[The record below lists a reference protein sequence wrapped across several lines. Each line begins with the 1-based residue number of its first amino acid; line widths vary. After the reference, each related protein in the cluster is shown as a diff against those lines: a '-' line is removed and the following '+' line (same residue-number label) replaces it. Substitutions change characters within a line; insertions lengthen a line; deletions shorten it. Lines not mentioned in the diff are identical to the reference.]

1 MIKGVILDIGGVVL
15 PYAEL
20 EEPHDQKWERLLN
33 QGPGSIA
40 KRIWSHDNA
49 KRAGTGQMQYSEF
62 QRWIGKELGLGS
74 ELLRQWHESQ
84 WASVEFDPLIADWIQ
99 SLRKRVRI
107 AFCSNTWSDDR
118 RELNARFGLQALAD
132 VMVLS
137 GEEGISKPDP
147 RIYQVTLDRLD
158 LAAQDTV
165 FVDDRSENVEA
176 AVLIGMQGVV
186 RQATDQM
193 MHDVEELVF
202 ADRGQG
208 KG

>member
-33 QGPGSIA
+33 LEPGSIA

-49 KRAGTGQMQYSEF
+49 KRAGAGRMQYSEF

-107 AFCSNTWSDDR
+107 AFLFEYVVR
-118 RELNARFGLQALAD
+118 RPPRAKCAVWLASASRRDALGGRGHLQAR
-132 VMVLS
+132 
-137 GEEGISKPDP
+137 P
-147 RIYQVTLDRLD
+147 TD
-158 LAAQDTV
+158 LPGHA
-165 FVDDRSENVEA
+165 
-176 AVLIGMQGVV
+176 
-186 RQATDQM
+186 
-193 MHDVEELVF
+193 
-202 ADRGQG
+202 
-208 KG
+208 

>member
-1 MIKGVILDIGGVVL
+1 
-15 PYAEL
+15 
-20 EEPHDQKWERLLN
+20 
-33 QGPGSIA
+33 
-40 KRIWSHDNA
+40 
-49 KRAGTGQMQYSEF
+49 MQYSEF

>member
-1 MIKGVILDIGGVVL
+1 
-15 PYAEL
+15 
-20 EEPHDQKWERLLN
+20 
-33 QGPGSIA
+33 
-40 KRIWSHDNA
+40 
-49 KRAGTGQMQYSEF
+49 
-62 QRWIGKELGLGS
+62 
-74 ELLRQWHESQ
+74 
-84 WASVEFDPLIADWIQ
+84 VEFDPLIADWIR

-118 RELNARFGLQALAD
+118 RELNAWFGLQALAD

-165 FVDDRSENVEA
+165 LVDDRSENVEA
-176 AVLIGMQGVV
+176 AVLIGMHGVV

-202 ADRGQG
+202 AYRGQG